1 VIDESSAALE
11 IHAPCNFPFEFS
23 LSLRAHEL
31 FAVVLRKRFQY
42 SLPLAEF
49 VPAFVSRRPELPA
62 DDKDILIETKF
73 LWVVGSP

>member
-1 VIDESSAALE
+1 
-11 IHAPCNFPFEFS
+11 
-23 LSLRAHEL
+23 
-31 FAVVLRKRFQY
+31 
-42 SLPLAEF
+42 